1 MSSEITFH
9 ELDEKKKKKKWQI
22 SFIVKYITFVLRKH
36 EKCLKLIE
44 CILSALIECILSDL
58 LKNDHTE

>member
-9 ELDEKKKKKKWQI
+9 ELDEKKKKKMADF
-22 SFIVKYITFVLRKH
+22 FIVKYITFVLRKH

-44 CILSALIECILSDL
+44 CILSAL